1 MKLTARY
8 TLAGETKD
16 LVVEGDKLDNLCK
29 QFLHTPETI
38 AASSE
43 MTETVARYE
52 LDFGGILTEEQE
64 DNGIFAEL
72 ISWNIS

>member
-8 TLAGETKD
+8 TLEGETKD
-16 LVVEGDKLDNLCK
+16 LVVEGDKLEQLCK

-52 LDFGGILTEEQE
+52 LDYGGILTEDQE
-64 DNGIFAEL
+64 DRGVFATL
-72 ISWNIS
+72 LSWNIS